1 MKLIFQIQL
10 SLLIYIK
17 LCSDGCRWIFQARR
31 FEKRLGLPVSF
42 NCDRETVLLS
52 QSHLGFIG
60 AIVMPLFSVINE
72 FFPGIKFTLQNINNN
87 EKYFQGVKEKTD
99 KKKTSNEIIEEEED
113 KNENSE
119 DSNTNDNE
127 DNSSVI

>member
-1 MKLIFQIQL
+1 
-10 SLLIYIK
+10 
-17 LCSDGCRWIFQARR
+17 
-31 FEKRLGLPVSF
+31 
-42 NCDRETVLLS
+42 
-52 QSHLGFIG
+52 
-60 AIVMPLFSVINE
+60 MPLFSVINE

-99 KKKTSNEIIEEEED
+99 KKKTNNEIIEEEED

-119 DSNTNDNE
+119 DSNSNDNE